1 MLEAYISLY
10 VFIIFVAGTPGPANL
25 LAMLA
30 GSQKGFKPC
39 IGFIIGLV
47 AGKIPLDILVGL
59 GIGIILIE
67 YSTIYTLFKYI
78 SAGYMIYLAVITWN
92 KKYVNS
98 NSTKNYSK
106 KIIKPTTEEL
116 KLHKD
121 FLKNSLKKNYF

>member
-30 GSQKGFKPC
+30 GSQKGFKSC

-67 YSTIYTLFKYI
+67 SVSYTHLT
-78 SAGYMIYLAVITWN
+78 LQTTP
-92 KKYVNS
+92 YV
-98 NSTKNYSK
+98 
-106 KIIKPTTEEL
+106 
-116 KLHKD
+116 
-121 FLKNSLKKNYF
+121 